1 MFEIVDNKKQKAI
14 IKVIGV
20 GGCGGNAIDYMIE
33 KNVMGVD
40 FICANTDLQALQKS
54 QASTIVQIG
63 EMLTQGLGAGSRPD
77 TGKQAAIDDKEK
89 IVEAIDGAD
98 MLFITAGMGGGT
110 WTGATPV
117 IAQIAKELGILTV
130 AVFTKPFDFEWRRTQ
145 VAKDGI
151 EELVNY
157 VDSLITIPNEKL
169 MGVLGDEV
177 TFVDAFGAANE
188 VLYSAVLGISEII
201 NNPGMINVDFADVRT
216 VMSEMGMAMI
226 GSGFAEGSDRA
237 EIAAKSA
244 VACPLLEDVNLNN
257 AKGILVNISASK
269 DFKMK
274 EYFEIMDI
282 IKQYASENAT
292 IIVGNVIDESMS
304 NSIRVTM
311 VATGLTGSY
320 QINEQNESVMQ
331 AFVYDDKDKST
342 KESEDEDNPKEDE
355 SLNVFADNSNNNNQ
369 TFSSDNDDEYD
380 IPAFLRKNKWS
391 YKEQFRMKWVRLE
404 LVCIPGKKL
413 K

>member
-1 MFEIVDNKKQKAI
+1 MFEIVENKKQKAV

-77 TGKQAAIDDKEK
+77 TGKQAAIDDREK
-89 IVEAIDGAD
+89 IIEAIDGAD

-110 WTGATPV
+110 GTGATPV

-130 AVFTKPFDFEWRRTQ
+130 AVVTKPFDFEGRITQ
-145 VAKDGI
+145 VAEDGI
-151 EELVNY
+151 NELVNY

-169 MGVLGDEV
+169 MAVLGDEV

-188 VLYSAVLGISEII
+188 VLYSAVLGIAEII

-216 VMSEMGMAMI
+216 VMGEMGMAMI

-257 AKGILVNISASK
+257 AKGILVNISASR

-282 IKQYASENAT
+282 IKQFASENAT

-311 VATGLTGSY
+311 VATGLTGSFSPEEK
-320 QINEQNESVMQ
+320 NDNVMQ
-331 AFVYDDKDKST
+331 AFVYDDNSPMDDGET
-342 KESEDEDNPKEDE
+342 NTSED
-355 SLNVFADNSNNNNQ
+355 SINVFADSTNNHSHR
-369 TFSSDNDDEYD
+369 FSSEDDDEYD
-380 IPAFLRKNKWS
+380 VPAFLRKK
-391 YKEQFRMKWVRLE
+391 
-404 LVCIPGKKL
+404 
-413 K
+413 

>member
-110 WTGATPV
+110 GTGATPV

-130 AVFTKPFDFEWRRTQ
+130 AVVTKPFEFEGRRTQ

-151 EELVNY
+151 DELVNY

-188 VLYSAVLGISEII
+188 VLYSAVLGIAEII

-244 VACPLLEDVNLNN
+244 VACPLLEVVNLNN
-257 AKGILVNISASK
+257 AKGILVNISTSK

-320 QINEQNESVMQ
+320 QIDEKNENVMQ
-331 AFVYDDKDKST
+331 SFVYDDKDKS
-342 KESEDEDNPKEDE
+342 KNESEDENNSEDDE
-355 SLNVFADNSNNNNQ
+355 SLNIFADNSKNNNQ

-380 IPAFLRKNKWS
+380 IPAFLRKK
-391 YKEQFRMKWVRLE
+391 
-404 LVCIPGKKL
+404 
-413 K
+413 

>member
-1 MFEIVDNKKQKAI
+1 MFEIVENKKQKAV

-77 TGKQAAIDDKEK
+77 TGKQAAIDDREK
-89 IVEAIDGAD
+89 IIEAIDGAD

-110 WTGATPV
+110 GTGATPV

-130 AVFTKPFDFEWRRTQ
+130 AVVTKPFDFEGRRTQ
-145 VAKDGI
+145 VAEDGI
-151 EELVNY
+151 NELVNY

-169 MGVLGDEV
+169 MAVLGDEV

-188 VLYSAVLGISEII
+188 VLYSAVLGIAEII

-257 AKGILVNISASK
+257 AKGILVNISASR

-282 IKQYASENAT
+282 IKQFASENAT

-311 VATGLTGSY
+311 VATGLTGSFSPEEK
-320 QINEQNESVMQ
+320 NDNVMQ
-331 AFVYDDKDKST
+331 AFVYDDNSPMDDGET
-342 KESEDEDNPKEDE
+342 NTSED
-355 SLNVFADNSNNNNQ
+355 SINVFADSTNNHSHR
-369 TFSSDNDDEYD
+369 FSSEGDDEYD
-380 IPAFLRKNKWS
+380 VPAFLRKK
-391 YKEQFRMKWVRLE
+391 
-404 LVCIPGKKL
+404 
-413 K
+413 

>member
-110 WTGATPV
+110 GTGATPV

-130 AVFTKPFDFEWRRTQ
+130 AVVTKPFEFEGRRTQ

-151 EELVNY
+151 DELVNY

-188 VLYSAVLGISEII
+188 VLYSAVLGIAEII

-257 AKGILVNISASK
+257 AKGILVNISTSK

-311 VATGLTGSY
+311 VATGLSGSY
-320 QINEQNESVMQ
+320 QIDEKNENVMQ
-331 AFVYDDKDKST
+331 SFVYDDKDKST
-342 KESEDEDNPKEDE
+342 TEDENNSEDDE
-355 SLNVFADNSNNNNQ
+355 SLNVFADNSNNNQ

-380 IPAFLRKNKWS
+380 IPAFLRKK
-391 YKEQFRMKWVRLE
+391 
-404 LVCIPGKKL
+404 
-413 K
+413 

>member
-1 MFEIVDNKKQKAI
+1 MFEIVENKKQKAI

-89 IVEAIDGAD
+89 IIEAIDGAD

-110 WTGATPV
+110 GTGATPV
-117 IAQIAKELGILTV
+117 IAQIAKDLGILTV
-130 AVFTKPFDFEWRRTQ
+130 AVVTKPFDFEGRRTQ

-169 MGVLGDEV
+169 MSVLGDEV

-188 VLYSAVLGISEII
+188 VLYSAVLGIAEII

-257 AKGILVNISASK
+257 AKGILVNISASR

-311 VATGLTGSY
+311 VATGLTGSLPADEK
-320 QINEQNESVMQ
+320 NKNVMQ
-331 AFVYDDKDKST
+331 AFVYENKDDIDAQSDDDNKADKD
-342 KESEDEDNPKEDE
+342 ESI
-355 SLNVFADNSNNNNQ
+355 NVFADSSSNNNQ
-369 TFSSDNDDEYD
+369 SFSSDNDDEYD
-380 IPAFLRKNKWS
+380 IPAFLRKK
-391 YKEQFRMKWVRLE
+391 
-404 LVCIPGKKL
+404 
-413 K
+413 

>member
-110 WTGATPV
+110 GTGATPV
-117 IAQIAKELGILTV
+117 IAQIAKEQGILTV
-130 AVFTKPFDFEWRRTQ
+130 AVVTKPFEFEGRRTQ

-151 EELVNY
+151 DELVNY

-188 VLYSAVLGISEII
+188 VLYSAVLGIAEII

-257 AKGILVNISASK
+257 AKGILVNISTSK

-320 QINEQNESVMQ
+320 QIDEKNENVMQ
-331 AFVYDDKDKST
+331 SFVYDDKDKST
-342 KESEDEDNPKEDE
+342 NESEDENNSEDDE

-380 IPAFLRKNKWS
+380 IPAFLRKK
-391 YKEQFRMKWVRLE
+391 
-404 LVCIPGKKL
+404 
-413 K
+413 

>member
-40 FICANTDLQALQKS
+40 FISANTDLQALQKS

-110 WTGATPV
+110 GTGATPV

-130 AVFTKPFDFEWRRTQ
+130 AVVTKPFEFEGRRTQ

-151 EELVNY
+151 DELVNY

-188 VLYSAVLGISEII
+188 VLYSAVLGIAEII

-257 AKGILVNISASK
+257 AKGILVNISTSK

-320 QINEQNESVMQ
+320 QIDEKNENVMQ
-331 AFVYDDKDKST
+331 SFVYDDKDKST
-342 KESEDEDNPKEDE
+342 TEDENNSEDDE
-355 SLNVFADNSNNNNQ
+355 SLNVFADNSNNNQ

-380 IPAFLRKNKWS
+380 IPAFLRKK
-391 YKEQFRMKWVRLE
+391 
-404 LVCIPGKKL
+404 
-413 K
+413 

>member
-110 WTGATPV
+110 GTGATPV

-130 AVFTKPFDFEWRRTQ
+130 AVVTKPFEFEGRRTQ

-151 EELVNY
+151 DELVNY

-188 VLYSAVLGISEII
+188 VLYSAVLGIAEII

-257 AKGILVNISASK
+257 AKGILVNISTSK

-320 QINEQNESVMQ
+320 QIDEKNENVMQ
-331 AFVYDDKDKST
+331 SFVYDDKDKST
-342 KESEDEDNPKEDE
+342 TEDENNSEDDE

-369 TFSSDNDDEYD
+369 TFSSDNDDQYD
-380 IPAFLRKNKWS
+380 IPAFLRKK
-391 YKEQFRMKWVRLE
+391 
-404 LVCIPGKKL
+404 
-413 K
+413 

>member
-1 MFEIVDNKKQKAI
+1 MFEIVENKKQKAV

-77 TGKQAAIDDKEK
+77 TGKQAAIDDREK
-89 IVEAIDGAD
+89 IIEAIDGAD

-110 WTGATPV
+110 GTGATPV

-130 AVFTKPFDFEWRRTQ
+130 AVVTKPFDFEGRRTQ

-151 EELVNY
+151 NELVNY

-169 MGVLGDEV
+169 MAVLGDEV

-188 VLYSAVLGISEII
+188 VLYSAVLGIAEII

-216 VMSEMGMAMI
+216 VMGEMGMAMI

-257 AKGILVNISASK
+257 AKGILVNISASR

-282 IKQYASENAT
+282 IKQFASENAT

-311 VATGLTGSY
+311 VATGLTGSFSPEEK
-320 QINEQNESVMQ
+320 NDNVMQ
-331 AFVYDDKDKST
+331 AFVYDDNSPMDEGET
-342 KESEDEDNPKEDE
+342 NTSED
-355 SLNVFADNSNNNNQ
+355 SINVFADSTNNHSHR
-369 TFSSDNDDEYD
+369 FSSKGDDEYD
-380 IPAFLRKNKWS
+380 VPAFLRKK
-391 YKEQFRMKWVRLE
+391 
-404 LVCIPGKKL
+404 
-413 K
+413 

>member
-1 MFEIVDNKKQKAI
+1 MFEIVENKKQKAV

-77 TGKQAAIDDKEK
+77 TGKQAAIDDREK
-89 IVEAIDGAD
+89 IIEAIDGAD

-110 WTGATPV
+110 GTGATPV

-130 AVFTKPFDFEWRRTQ
+130 AVVTKPFDFEGRRTQ
-145 VAKDGI
+145 VAEDGI
-151 EELVNY
+151 NELVNY

-169 MGVLGDEV
+169 MAVLGDEV

-188 VLYSAVLGISEII
+188 VLYSAVLGIAEII

-216 VMSEMGMAMI
+216 VMGEMGMAMI

-257 AKGILVNISASK
+257 AKGILVNISASR

-282 IKQYASENAT
+282 IKQFASENAT

-311 VATGLTGSY
+311 VATGLTGSFSPEEK
-320 QINEQNESVMQ
+320 NDNVMQ
-331 AFVYDDKDKST
+331 AFVYDDNSPMDDGET
-342 KESEDEDNPKEDE
+342 NTSED
-355 SLNVFADNSNNNNQ
+355 SINVFADSTNNHSHR
-369 TFSSDNDDEYD
+369 FSSEGDDEYD
-380 IPAFLRKNKWS
+380 VPAFLRKK
-391 YKEQFRMKWVRLE
+391 
-404 LVCIPGKKL
+404 
-413 K
+413 

>member
-110 WTGATPV
+110 GTGATPV

-130 AVFTKPFDFEWRRTQ
+130 AVVTKPFEFEGRRTQ

-151 EELVNY
+151 DELVNY

-188 VLYSAVLGISEII
+188 VLYSAVLGIAEII

-257 AKGILVNISASK
+257 AKGILVNISTSK

-320 QINEQNESVMQ
+320 QIDEKNENVMQ
-331 AFVYDDKDKST
+331 SFVYDDKDKSNN
-342 KESEDEDNPKEDE
+342 ESEDENNSEDDQ
-355 SLNVFADNSNNNNQ
+355 SLNVFADNSKNNNQ

-380 IPAFLRKNKWS
+380 IPAFLRKK
-391 YKEQFRMKWVRLE
+391 
-404 LVCIPGKKL
+404 
-413 K
+413 

>member
-110 WTGATPV
+110 GTGATPV

-130 AVFTKPFDFEWRRTQ
+130 AVVTKPFEFEGRRTQ

-151 EELVNY
+151 DELVNY

-188 VLYSAVLGISEII
+188 VLYSAVLGIAEII

-257 AKGILVNISASK
+257 AKGILVNISTSK

-320 QINEQNESVMQ
+320 QIDEKNENVMQ
-331 AFVYDDKDKST
+331 SFIYDDQDKSSDET
-342 KESEDEDNPKEDE
+342 GDENKSEDNE
-355 SLNVFADNSNNNNQ
+355 SLNIFADNSKNNNQ
-369 TFSSDNDDEYD
+369 TFTSDNDDEYD
-380 IPAFLRKNKWS
+380 IPAFLRKK
-391 YKEQFRMKWVRLE
+391 
-404 LVCIPGKKL
+404 
-413 K
+413 